1 MGACASKRSKSR
13 KLEEVEQKY
22 DVLASLFA
30 TRAQDLT
37 NIVSEY
43 EASKKAEELA
53 FEEAAELREQLDELE
68 AKYSAFEEE
77 HELEIDEWRVRV
89 ERKDEEIVA
98 YQRVVDMRTEERNRA
113 REEADLLK
121 QEVKKLQKVWSWTSE
136 D

>member
-43 EASKKAEELA
+43 EASKKAEDLA

-68 AKYSAFEEE
+68 AKYASLEDVYEEDIDLWRAQVE
-77 HELEIDEWRVRV
+77 H
-89 ERKDEEIVA
+89 KDEELVA
-98 YQRVVDMRTEERNRA
+98 YQRVVDMRTQERNRA
-113 REEADLLK
+113 REEADMLK
-121 QEVKKLQKVWSWTSE
+121 ETVMKLQKVWSYTSE

>member
-13 KLEEVEQKY
+13 QLEEVEQKY

-53 FEEAAELREQLDELE
+53 VEEAAELREQLDELE
-68 AKYSAFEEE
+68 AKYAALEEE
-77 HELEIDEWRVRV
+77 HELEIDEWRVRA
-89 ERKDEEIVA
+89 ERRGEEIVA
-98 YQRVVDMRTEERNRA
+98 GQRVVDMRTEERNRA

-121 QEVKKLQKVWSWTSE
+121 QEVKKLQKAWSWTSE